1 MRPLSSLYLAILLV
15 AGTACAPAAP
25 EPESTTP
32 ADLVPTWAQE
42 AVWYQIFV
50 ERFRNGD
57 PSNDP
62 RIEDVT
68 GSWPHVFPDGW
79 QPTRWTQDWY
89 ASDAWFEETGEDF
102 YFNVQARRYGGDLQ
116 GVLDQLDTLA
126 ELGITAIYFN
136 PLNDAPSLHKF
147 DARNYRHIDRNF
159 GPDPDGDLA
168 IMEAEDPLDPSTW
181 QWTSADRLFL
191 QVIEEAHARGIKVV
205 VDYSWNHTGI
215 TFWAWQ
221 DILENQADSPYAD
234 WYQITSFDDPATLEN
249 EFAYEGWAGV
259 RELPNLTKVGVPEG
273 FHGGAVEGDL
283 HPEVKAHVFNV
294 TRRWLDPNG
303 DGDPSDGIDGY
314 RLDVAEMVPL
324 GFWRDYYQFVKDINP
339 DAYLVGEIWWEVWPD
354 LMMDPRPWLDGVFDA
369 VMNYRWYKAT
379 RGFLADAPPYLS
391 ASGYVEHLDS
401 LEAGIDPAFL
411 RGMMNL
417 TSSHDAP
424 RFATSIYNNSS
435 KYKYQVNPRENA
447 AYKLNK
453 PDALAQARQKL
464 ILAQQFTYYGA
475 PHIWN
480 GDEYGMWGADDPDNR
495 KPITWP
501 DLTFDAETALPF
513 GDTRS
518 ADAVMPDMDLWRH
531 YQQLIALRKAHL
543 SLFAHGDL
551 AYVLT
556 DDDNNLLGYTRTHD
570 GALALVLLNA
580 SDERQIAALPWSDTR
595 ALTEP
600 LLDMTHQAEG
610 GKLTLSLN
618 PHEARILIA
627 E

>member
-1 MRPLSSLYLAILLV
+1 MRPLGLLALLV
-15 AGTACAPAAP
+15 IASACQPAA
-25 EPESTTP
+25 EPPASATP
-32 ADLVPTWAQE
+32 ADLVPAWSQE

-62 RIEDVT
+62 RLQDIQN
-68 GSWPHVFPDGW
+68 SYPHVFPDTW

-89 ASDAWFEETGEDF
+89 APDPWFADTGEGF

-126 ELGITAIYFN
+126 DLGITAIYFN

-168 IMEAEDPLDPSTW
+168 IMEAEDPLDPATW

-221 DILENQADSPYAD
+221 DVLENQADSPFAE
-234 WYQITSFDDPATLEN
+234 WYQINAFDDPSTPEN
-249 EFAYEGWAGV
+249 EFDYEGWAGV
-259 RELPNLTKVGVPEG
+259 STLPNLTKVGVPDD
-273 FHGGAVEGDL
+273 FHGGAVEGNL

-314 RLDVAEMVPL
+314 RLDVAEQVPL
-324 GFWRDYYQFVKDINP
+324 GFWRDYYQFVKGINP
-339 DAYLVGEIWWEVWPD
+339 DAYLVGEIWWEEWPD
-354 LMMDPRPWLDGVFDA
+354 GMMDPRPWLDGVFDA
-369 VMNYRWYKAT
+369 MMNYRWYKAT
-379 RGFLADAPPYLS
+379 RGFLADAPPRLS
-391 ASGYVEHLDS
+391 PSGYVAHLDS
-401 LEAGIDPAFL
+401 LEAGIDMAFR

-424 RFATSIYNNSS
+424 RFWTSVYNTAN
-435 KYKYQVNPRENA
+435 KYKYQVNPRDSDV
-447 AYKLNK
+447 YKLDK
-453 PDALAQARQKL
+453 PDALARARQKL

-475 PHIWN
+475 PQIWN

-501 DLTFDAETALPF
+501 DLTFDDETALPF
-513 GDTRS
+513 GGTRP
-518 ADAVMPDMDLWRH
+518 ADLVAPDMDLWRH
-531 YQQLIALRKAHL
+531 YQQLIALRTAHL
-543 SLFAHGDL
+543 DLFAYGDL
-551 AYVLT
+551 DYILT
-556 DDDNNLLGYTRTHD
+556 DDERDILGYTRTHD

-580 SDERQIAALPWSDTR
+580 SDAAHTVTLPWTDARGLAEPLSSASLTPADG
-595 ALTEP
+595 ALT
-600 LLDMTHQAEG
+600 LDLAPHQ
-610 GKLTLSLN
+610 
-618 PHEARILIA
+618 ARILIA
-627 E
+627 G